1 MKISN
6 LIFMLL
12 FQAFIFL
19 VSSQN
24 IEYGFKR
31 VVEFHDKVLFEDVN
45 MDIHKGPPKDSL
57 GNPLSLYGIKFEA
70 RDELMNLEKSIFS
83 LEERKQIQG
92 YGHRA
97 GLAFFTIEAATGNI
111 VCVSFIFRN
120 IDESFSIN
128 VKKLAKYREEIKKNI
143 RYHYLSFE
151 GGGSPISGYFR
162 QVMPVFID

>member
-1 MKISN
+1 MKTYSITLFVILLGIGSTYAQGTDN
-6 LIFMLL
+6 GFRLVRESQEQIF
-12 FQAFIFL
+12 
-19 VSSQN
+19 
-24 IEYGFKR
+24 Y
-31 VVEFHDKVLFEDVN
+31 EDIN
-45 MDIHKGPPKDSL
+45 TDNYKGSPKDSL

-70 RDELMNLEKSIFS
+70 RDELSNLEKSIFS

-151 GGGSPISGYFR
+151 GGGDVVSGYLR
-162 QVMPVFID
+162 QIIPVFID